1 MDIKIIHS
9 KLRSFFKNN
18 NIQDIIKKT
27 EINQINIKENISLTV
42 VFTTNDRQEQTY
54 FTLKSWDNIA
64 KLNNIN
70 IQVIIVDDTV
80 NNKLNIQELK
90 STQNLEITY
99 IYITNKNWMNP
110 CLNYNIGFEFIKS
123 DNVVISNAEVCVFGN
138 IYEIIKNN
146 LNENNYLVF
155 DVCQTGTSMYNNTNT
170 NKQLHSKCSD
180 FKFDSVINFLKENK
194 HDWLQ
199 GKSKNSCYHYLTAIH
214 KNTLI
219 KQGGFDLDFSL
230 GTRLDDRIFI
240 NKLRLYEKINIIN
253 FFHDTHKIIG
263 FHQWH
268 IRNYVSNDT
277 YSTQLINIFLNNLKN
292 NYISNGKYIYLYDT
306 DIINDL

>member
-1 MDIKIIHS
+1 MISNKIILIFGGS
-9 KLRSFFKNN
+9 GSLGNAL
-18 NIQDIIKKT
+18 IKK
-27 EINQINIKENISLTV
+27 
-42 VFTTNDRQEQTY
+42 Y
-54 FTLKSWDNIA
+54 
-64 KLNNIN
+64 
-70 IQVIIVDDTV
+70 
-80 NNKLNIQELK
+80 
-90 STQNLEITY
+90 
-99 IYITNKNWMNP
+99 
-110 CLNYNIGFEFIKS
+110 
-123 DNVVISNAEVCVFGN
+123 
-138 IYEIIKNN
+138 IKNN
-146 LNENNYLVF
+146 IIFIYSR
-155 DVCQTGTSMYNNTNT
+155 D
-170 NKQLHSKCSD
+170 
-180 FKFDSVINFLKENK
+180 ENK
-194 HDWLQ
+194 HWLMNL
-199 GKSKNSCYHYLTAIH
+199 KYKNVNLNFVIGDIRDFDKVKQSLIRINPHIIIIAAALKHVDKCEFESNEAIH

-268 IRNYVSNDT
+268 TRNYVSNDT